1 MENLLSTKIQPASQE
16 TVNEIIEVY
25 DLINKHAVDYNKLLH
40 EMIQKEWNLE
50 LIRLNQKKI
59 LSDALIIVY
68 KHRVKTSKFIFL
80 KIIWRKRLFN
90 EIKNWRSINA
100 AILYINAIINE

>member
-1 MENLLSTKIQPASQE
+1 MKPISSTKIQPASQV

-25 DLINKHAVDYNKLLH
+25 DLINKHAVDNNKLLH
-40 EMIQKEWNLE
+40 EMMQKEWRLE
-50 LIRLNQKKI
+50 LIRINQKKI

-68 KHRVKTSKFIFL
+68 KHQLKTSKCIFYQI
-80 KIIWRKRLFN
+80 KWRKRLFN

>member
-1 MENLLSTKIQPASQE
+1 MKTLSSTKIQPASQV

-25 DLINKHAVDYNKLLH
+25 DLINKHTIDSYKILH
-40 EMIQKEWNLE
+40 EMMQKEWKLE

-68 KHRVKTSKFIFL
+68 KHKVKTSKCIFYQI
-80 KIIWRKRLFN
+80 KWRKRLFN
-90 EIKNWRSINA
+90 EIKNWRSIND